1 MKLHYLIL
9 YVFLFGV
16 FSAFNTNQ
24 PCKYADSNIGYV
36 KTEIK
41 KAIVANDLQL
51 VRYHTY
57 KALSAIEKSKKQ
69 LQECGCKYAVENIKN
84 GSEHLKL
91 ASKAISLASSVIF
104 LKRALEETIESL
116 QALNNHE
123 LHNSVYGNDRLAL
136 NSASPDKKKPPVSPP
151 SENILK
157 QKIDSSLSKYRKSL
171 KRVVN
176 TVNCKEA
183 RDFADGIYDH
193 CEQQLLKSELSEGKK
208 YYNLKVKEITS
219 EALEKLGDCGTR

>member
-1 MKLHYLIL
+1 MKLHYLII
-9 YVFLFGV
+9 YVFLYGLS
-16 FSAFNTNQ
+16 SAFNTNQ

-41 KAIVANDLQL
+41 KAIASKDLQL
-51 VRYHTY
+51 ARYHTY

-69 LQECGCKYAVENIKN
+69 LQECGCKYAVDKIKN
-84 GSEHLKL
+84 GAEHLKM
-91 ASKAISLASSVIF
+91 ASKAISIASSVI
-104 LKRALEETIESL
+104 LLNRAFEETIESL
-116 QALNNHE
+116 EALNNHE
-123 LHNSVYGNDRLAL
+123 MHNSVYGNDILAM
-136 NSASPDKKKPPVSPP
+136 NSTSYEKKKAPVSPP

-157 QKIDSSLSKYRKSL
+157 QKIDASLSKYRKSL
-171 KRVVN
+171 ERVVN

-219 EALEKLGDCGTR
+219 EALEKLDNCGTR

>member
-1 MKLHYLIL
+1 MKLQYLIL
-9 YVFLFGV
+9 YVFLFGL
-16 FSAFNTNQ
+16 FSAFNSDQ

-36 KTEIK
+36 KAEIK
-41 KAIVANDLQL
+41 KAIAAKDLQL

-69 LQECGCKYAVENIKN
+69 LKECGCKYAVDNIKN
-84 GSEHLKL
+84 GSEHLKM
-91 ASKAISLASSVIF
+91 ASKAISLASSVI
-104 LKRALEETIESL
+104 LLNRALEETIESL
-116 QALNNHE
+116 DALNNHE
-123 LHNSVYGNDRLAL
+123 LHNSVYGNDILEM
-136 NSASPDKKKPPVSPP
+136 NSASSEKKKAPVRPP

-171 KRVVN
+171 ERVVN

-183 RDFADGIYDH
+183 RDFAAEIYDH
-193 CEQQLLKSELSEGKK
+193 CEQQLLNSELSEGKK

-219 EALEKLGDCGTR
+219 EALEKLGNCGTR